1 MKRTSRDPSR
11 PVRVAHLT
19 TIDLSLL
26 ALLGTEL
33 KTVAASEACE
43 VVAIA
48 ADGPNRDALES
59 LGVEVVGLSRLH
71 RRWRVRDD
79 LAAAAELWK
88 VIGDLDLDVL
98 HAHTP
103 KAGVL
108 GRVVGRLRGVPVVG
122 STCHGLWATRDDR
135 LVKRVIVYAIE
146 AVAAVFS
153 DFELYQNAED
163 RATMR
168 FAVRSSVQPSW
179 VTAPTSNGSG
189 SMRRHARRCVLSSA
203 SVTTR

>member
-1 MKRTSRDPSR
+1 M
-11 PVRVAHLT
+11 
-19 TIDLSLL
+19 
-26 ALLGTEL
+26 
-33 KTVAASEACE
+33 
-43 VVAIA
+43 
-48 ADGPNRDALES
+48 
-59 LGVEVVGLSRLH
+59 
-71 RRWRVRDD
+71 RDD